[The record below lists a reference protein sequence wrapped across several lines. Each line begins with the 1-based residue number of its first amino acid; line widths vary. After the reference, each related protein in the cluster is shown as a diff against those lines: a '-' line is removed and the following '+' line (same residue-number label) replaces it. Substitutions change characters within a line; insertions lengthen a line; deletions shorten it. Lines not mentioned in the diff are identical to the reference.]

1 MEGTQNR
8 RQVFYGPDRYARFA
22 LHRPNEIGGFGD
34 SDLFVAARGLSDT
47 VIPDLDDTVF
57 DLRGEHA
64 EEVERARKGLLE
76 PIAGVDLWDEPSLAM
91 ELRSWVGQLIR
102 DGELFVHFEISK
114 PADAE
119 EHVLLRSTW
128 LAPETIIHRQDAGVF
143 EQFASRRVYEDGE
156 VIMMGE
162 PKDFLYEIPEAE
174 VLHLRW
180 PLPGPSRPGLEALR
194 LGRQVARG
202 NHRSLLYSRSGAEP
216 TETFLPLVRARAG
229 AYGRA
234 IEETEIASA
243 RIKDLLLYPGTS
255 ESLAYPW
262 APELGAYFAA
272 ERVVRAK
279 IAICRLRAY
288 LFEELNRQ
296 VLHRWCGLNG
306 WAAINLGLSPELF
319 SERDWQQIGE
329 ELKSG
334 ELGLEDVL
342 AAMRIEWDAG
352 LAFGQMAAS

>member
-1 MEGTQNR
+1 MEGDPSQH
-8 RQVFYGPDRYARFA
+8 QVFYGPDRYARFA

-47 VIPDLDDTVF
+47 VIPDLDDSVF

-64 EEVERARKGLLE
+64 EEVENARKGLLE

-91 ELRSWVGQLIR
+91 ELRNWVGQLIR
-102 DGELFVHFEISK
+102 DGELFVHFEIGK
-114 PADAE
+114 PAGAE
-119 EHVLLRSTW
+119 EHMLLRSAW
-128 LAPETIIHRQDAGVF
+128 LAPETIVHRQDSGVF
-143 EQFASRRVYEDGE
+143 EQFASRRVYEDSE
-156 VIMMGE
+156 VIRMGE

-180 PLPGPSRPGLEALR
+180 PLPGPSWPGLEAR
-194 LGRQVARG
+194 RIGRQVARG

-229 AYGRA
+229 AFGDA
-234 IEETEIASA
+234 LEETEIASA
-243 RIKDLLLYPGTS
+243 RVKDLLLYPGTS

-262 APELGAYFAA
+262 APELSEYFAA
-272 ERVVRAK
+272 ERIVRAK

-296 VLHRWCGLNG
+296 VLHRWCELNG
-306 WAAINLGLSPELF
+306 WAAINLGLGPELF

-329 ELKSG
+329 ELKGG

-352 LAFGQMAAS
+352 LATG